1 MRIIV
6 NNKIKVITATNKT
19 LEIEVLDI
27 FNVEGYKDKDYI
39 LYSLGEEIDKEDEQA
54 YVSIIKQKKGNYS
67 LVEITDEKEWK
78 IVQKTIEESIS
89 AIKDDVAGEYALG
102 FSSTVFP
109 AATAL
114 ARGATLRS
122 RG

>member
-39 LYSLGEEIDKEDEQA
+39 LYSLGEEIDKEDERA
-54 YVSIIKQKKGNYS
+54 YVSIIKKKKGNYS

-89 AIKDDVAGEYALG
+89 AIKDENE
-102 FSSTVFP
+102 
-109 AATAL
+109 
-114 ARGATLRS
+114 
-122 RG
+122 

>member
-89 AIKDDVAGEYALG
+89 AIKDENE
-102 FSSTVFP
+102 
-109 AATAL
+109 
-114 ARGATLRS
+114 
-122 RG
+122 